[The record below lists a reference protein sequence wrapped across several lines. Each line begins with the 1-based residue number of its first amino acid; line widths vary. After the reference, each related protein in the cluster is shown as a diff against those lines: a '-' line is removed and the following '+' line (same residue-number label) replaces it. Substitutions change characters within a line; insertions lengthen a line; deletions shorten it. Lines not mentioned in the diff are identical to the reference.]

1 MKHITVRLTENKNT
15 YFPLFLWYQRSR
27 GNFTFF
33 RLWAIVLSLYSL
45 FLLFSSFLTAFGVSS
60 LKLSLSVLFLL
71 ISCCPLLL
79 EYELMETIPALRLFH
94 TFWHLQDILRNRG
107 TCVTSV
113 EFSPD
118 TILVRG
124 LRNHQNYQIFLSPAG
139 SDSVICSPKG
149 IILKNQGHT
158 IYLPIQLFHSSKTYA
173 VLTGWLVHEKRK
185 KKKRSS
191 LDSVNASVFPAPEP
205 YRKLFLSYD
214 RHKKQ
219 TVLSITLLF
228 LSVLCLTVYICLLFR
243 MLRTLDFPGISLF
256 LLFLFFSSILI
267 LLLLTA
273 FLLPRFHYRCFLY
286 LLTELK
292 AHGIILSDI
301 RPKKDS
307 LFLELTVFGLQHR
320 IPYPYK
326 AFRTIVHL
334 PEGIVFCFSRKL
346 PPLLLPKTTFPTE
359 EEFLTAAAL
368 LKNPLEK
375 IKK

>member
-27 GNFTFF
+27 ENFTFF

-79 EYELMETIPALRLFH
+79 EYELMETIPALHLFH

-118 TILVRG
+118 TILVCG
-124 LRNHQNYQIFLSPAG
+124 LRNHQNYQVFLSPAG
-139 SDSVICSPKG
+139 SDSVICGLKG
-149 IILKNQGHT
+149 ISLKNQGHT
-158 IYLPIQLFHSSKTYA
+158 IYLPIQLFHSSKTYTSVTEWMA
-173 VLTGWLVHEKRK
+173 SGKRK
-185 KKKRSS
+185 KRKSVISANGAVISS
-191 LDSVNASVFPAPEP
+191 QER

-219 TVLSITLLF
+219 TVLSISLLF
-228 LSVLCLTVYICLLFR
+228 LSVLCLTVYIYLLFR

-267 LLLLTA
+267 LLL
-273 FLLPRFHYRCFLY
+273 PRFHYRCFLY
-286 LLTELK
+286 LLTKLK
-292 AHGIILSDI
+292 AHGITLTDI
-301 RPKKDS
+301 RPEKDS

-346 PPLLLPKTTFPTE
+346 PTLLLPKTSFPTE

-368 LKNPLEK
+368 LKSPLEK

>member
-1 MKHITVRLTENKNT
+1 MKYITVRLTENKNT

-45 FLLFSSFLTAFGVSS
+45 FLLFSFFLTAFGVSS

-79 EYELMETIPALRLFH
+79 EYEIMETKPALRLFH
-94 TFWHLQDILRNRG
+94 TFWHLQNIFRNQG

-124 LRNHQNYQIFLSPAG
+124 LRNHQNYQVFLSPAE
-139 SDSVICSPKG
+139 SDSVICGPKG

-173 VLTGWLVHEKRK
+173 VVTEWMASGKREKRK
-185 KKKRSS
+185 
-191 LDSVNASVFPAPEP
+191 SVISAHGTVIPSPEQ

-219 TVLSITLLF
+219 TVLSISLLF
-228 LSVLCLTVYICLLFR
+228 LSVLCLTVYIYLLFR

-256 LLFLFFSSILI
+256 FLFLFFSAILI

-292 AHGIILSDI
+292 AHGITLTDI

-334 PEGIVFCFSRKL
+334 PEGIVFCLSRKL
-346 PPLLLPKTTFPTE
+346 PPLLLPTAAFGSEK
-359 EEFLTAAAL
+359 EFLSATEML
-368 LKNPLEK
+368 RSKNIRK
-375 IKK
+375 DQQ